1 MADDFP
7 GNRVACRR
15 PEQEVQEEVPD
26 QLPTGQRPGGPAW
39 TLSSCCLHIPGREGR
54 ASEQL
59 PEVAE
64 HCFHLCL
71 GSVIS
76 KVRD

>member
-1 MADDFP
+1 MADYFP
-7 GNRVACRR
+7 GNPMACRR

-26 QLPTGQRPGGPAW
+26 QLPKGQRPAW
-39 TLSSCCLHIPGREGR
+39 ALSSCCLQIPGREGR

-64 HCFHLCL
+64 HYFHLYL